1 MRVALLHPRAALVGG
16 VERQIHDLGVRLAD
30 AGHEV
35 HWICSTRD
43 ARVDARI
50 RCHRAAASR
59 RASCARAARRAL
71 RSPRPARA
79 RAPRTLRRRAWLRQ
93 DLAPGRVSRRQRLP
107 RGLPGLRA
115 REPRCRVAARRC
127 AARSPHAS
135 VVARIER
142 ERYRP
147 GSCRFVLPISAL
159 VRDQILRRYDL
170 PPERVRVLHPAV
182 DTARFTPRLAP
193 AARAALRAE
202 LALPA
207 AAPLLVFVGSDFRR
221 KGLPALLAAL
231 RWLPGAHALVLGG
244 DRPAR
249 ARRQRELAARARR
262 RRARALRG
270 RAPRSRAPA
279 RGGRLPGV
287 SQPLRRVRQRRAR
300 GDGVG
305 AAGGGE
311 PPRGQRRGGDPG
323 QDRRDRR
330 RAGGRRGARGGDPA
344 VPRPGAAQRGR
355 SARAAGGGEARLAA
369 QLERVLAVYGEVVEE
384 KRREAAL
391 TRSGS
396 AGAR

>member
-35 HWICSTRD
+35 HWICSTRA

-50 RCHRAAASR
+50 RCHRLPQPPAFL
-59 RASCARAARRAL
+59 RAL
-71 RSPRPARA
+71 RVALFDRLARLELA
-79 RAPRTLRRRAWLRQ
+79 RLGPFDVVHGFGKTSQQDVYRDGSGCLADYQAYAVESLDAAWLRV
-93 DLAPGRVSRRQRLP
+93 LRR
-107 RGLPGLRA
+107 G
-115 REPRCRVAARRC
+115 
-127 AARSPHAS
+127 SPHAS

-147 GSCRFVLPISAL
+147 GRCRFVLPISAL

-193 AARAALRAE
+193 AARVALRAE

-231 RWLPGAHALVLGG
+231 RLLPAAHALVLGS

-249 ARRQRELAARARR
+249 ARRQRELAGELGVGDRVHFAGVRPDPERLLAAADCLVFPSRFDAFGNAVLEAMASGLPVVVSR
-262 RRARALRG
+262 QAGSAELVIPGKTGAVVDAPQDAAALAAAIRPFLDPALR
-270 RAPRSRAPA
+270 REA
-279 RGGRLPGV
+279 GRLA
-287 SQPLRRVRQRRAR
+287 RQ
-300 GDGVG
+300 
-305 AAGGGE
+305 
-311 PPRGQRRGGDPG
+311 
-323 QDRRDRR
+323 
-330 RAGGRRGARGGDPA
+330 
-344 VPRPGAAQRGR
+344 
-355 SARAAGGGEARLAA
+355 EAEKHAWQI
-369 QLERVLAVYGEVVEE
+369 QLERVLAVYAEVVEE